1 MIRDIVLSITF
12 LSFFIIQKSF
22 SRFSKVLHLK
32 LNELVVSHEHAN
44 NILITA
50 EEKTEVELKE
60 LADRNREL
68 VEKELEN
75 PEK

>member
-1 MIRDIVLSITF
+1 MSMQ
-12 LSFFIIQKSF
+12 II
-22 SRFSKVLHLK
+22 
-32 LNELVVSHEHAN
+32 
-44 NILITA
+44 ILITA

-60 LADRNREL
+60 MADRNREL

>member
-1 MIRDIVLSITF
+1 MNWWF
-12 LSFFIIQKSF
+12 LMSMQII
-22 SRFSKVLHLK
+22 
-32 LNELVVSHEHAN
+32 
-44 NILITA
+44 ILITA

-60 LADRNREL
+60 MADSHREL